1 MVEEGGHVLMASR
14 RTWLVSALKEIL
26 EDLGLEVVSV
36 ETPGEALDHV
46 GEATPGLVLVDHDLD
61 PDEGIPRFC
70 RHLIQGGLSR
80 SVPLVVYS
88 SGTFAPDDV
97 HARALD
103 AGAWAVVRDPL
114 EAGPLSALVRRLLRV
129 SDLISLSRVQE
140 ELIDPETG
148 LLTLSGL
155 RRVLPPLGALAV
167 RNRAPMVAL
176 VVGPTGNGDSE
187 LRLRVAEICAHEVRS
202 SDLCA
207 WVDETELAIV
217 AYDTPAEG
225 ARSLAS
231 RLDAAARET
240 SATENGEDRL
250 SAGIVEI
257 GPSEELQEAV
267 SATRREPP
275 GERDLPAPDFENLF
289 SLSAAREALEQA
301 RRGGGGIRV
310 VGAA

>member
-14 RTWLVSALKEIL
+14 RSWLVSALKGIL
-26 EDLGLEVVSV
+26 EDMGLDVVNV
-36 ETPGEALDHV
+36 ETPGDALDHV
-46 GEATPGLVLVDHDLD
+46 HEADPALVLVDHDLD

-80 SVPLVVYS
+80 ATPLVVYS
-88 SGTFAPDDV
+88 SGTLSRADL
-97 HARALD
+97 HAEALD

-114 EAGPLSALVRRLLRV
+114 EAGPLSALVRRLLRM

-140 ELIDPETG
+140 ELVDPETG

-155 RRVLPPLGALAV
+155 RRVLPALGALAA

-176 VVGPTGNGDSE
+176 VVGPTRDADRD
-187 LRLRVAEICAHEVRS
+187 LRLKVAEICAEEVRS

-207 WVDETELAIV
+207 WVNETELAIV

-225 ARSLAS
+225 ARTLAS
-231 RLDAAARET
+231 RLSAAARE
-240 SATENGEDRL
+240 AAPENGEDRL

-257 GPSEELQEAV
+257 GPLEELQEAV
-267 SATRREPP
+267 SATRREPLE
-275 GERDLPAPDFENLF
+275 ERDLPPTDFRDLF

-301 RRGGGGIRV
+301 RRAGGGIRV